1 MESRPV
7 RPQRAPLGVPAFRRI
22 LIVKLSALGDV
33 AHALP
38 AADYLRRVVPGAEID
53 WVVDR
58 RFADIVLG
66 NPALRRV
73 VPLDL
78 RRWKEDWR
86 SESTRREALAAV
98 RDLRAARYDAAFD
111 FQGNVKSGAVTLLSG
126 ARLRFGFDRTGVREG
141 PNILFTNRRAR
152 SRPEDVHVTEKI
164 LRVASLPFGE
174 VFPVP
179 WPRPV
184 IATGLEHEDLA
195 ARVAE
200 ELLPGSSPRLLVHAG
215 TTWNT
220 KRMDSAFWAETARL
234 VRARNPGLG
243 VFLSWGTAGER
254 AEAEEIAEK
263 LGGAVAVLPRMTL
276 KELAAFARRCGH
288 VLGPDTGPLHLAAA
302 AGAKSVSVFRG
313 SDGTYAA
320 PRGDGHRFL
329 QAPLPC
335 TACQIK
341 GDKVCERD
349 ALCRAS
355 IPPAA
360 AADAM
365 AGLMAAGAA
374 RC

>member
-1 MESRPV
+1 M
-7 RPQRAPLGVPAFRRI
+7 PAFRRI

-38 AADYLRRVVPGAEID
+38 AADFLRRAVPAAEID

-58 RFADIVLG
+58 RFADVVLG
-66 NPALRRV
+66 NPGLRRV
-73 VPLDL
+73 VSLDL
-78 RRWKEDWR
+78 RRWTGDWR

-111 FQGNVKSGAVTLLSG
+111 LQGNVKSGAVALLSG
-126 ARLRFGFDRTGVREG
+126 APLRFGFDRRGVREG
-141 PNILFTNRRAR
+141 PNILFTNRRAP
-152 SRPEDVHVTEKI
+152 SRLEDVHVTEKI
-164 LRVASLPFGE
+164 LRVASLPFGG

-179 WPRPV
+179 WPMPV
-184 IATGLEHEDLA
+184 IVTGSGDEGRA

-200 ELLPGSSPRLLVHAG
+200 ELLPGASPRLLIHAG

-220 KRMDSAFWAETARL
+220 KKMDPPFWAETARL
-234 VRARNPGLG
+234 VRERHPGLG
-243 VFLSWGTAGER
+243 VFLSWGTDAER
-254 AEAEEIAEK
+254 AESEEIAK
-263 LGGAVAVLPRMTL
+263 RLGGAVAVLPRMTL

-288 VLGPDTGPLHLAAA
+288 ILGPDTGPLHLAAA

-313 SDGTYAA
+313 SDGRYAA

-355 IPPAA
+355 IPPEA

>member
-1 MESRPV
+1 
-7 RPQRAPLGVPAFRRI
+7 VPAFRRI

-38 AADYLRRVVPGAEID
+38 AADYLRRAVPGAEID

-58 RFADIVLG
+58 RFADVVVG
-66 NPALRRV
+66 HPGLRRV
-73 VPLDL
+73 VSLDL
-78 RRWKEDWR
+78 RRWKGDWR
-86 SESTRREALAAV
+86 SASTRREALAAV

-111 FQGNVKSGAVTLLSG
+111 LQGNVKSGVVALLSG
-126 ARLRFGFDRTGVREG
+126 APLRFGFDRSGVREG
-141 PNILFTNRRAR
+141 PNVLFTNRRAR

-164 LRVASLPFGE
+164 LRVASLPFGG

-179 WPRPV
+179 WPSPV
-184 IATGLEHEDLA
+184 IVTAPEVEDRA
-195 ARVAE
+195 ARVADD
-200 ELLPGSSPRLLVHAG
+200 LLPGASPRLLVHAG

-220 KRMDSAFWAETARL
+220 KKMDPPFWAETARV
-234 VRARNPGLG
+234 VRTRYPQLG
-243 VFLSWGTAGER
+243 VFLSWGTER
-254 AEAEEIAEK
+254 EQAEAQEIAER

-302 AGAKSVSVFRG
+302 AGAKTVSVFRG
-313 SDGTYAA
+313 SDGRYAA
-320 PRGDGHRFL
+320 PRGEGHRFL

-335 TACQIK
+335 SACQIK
-341 GDKVCERD
+341 GDKMCDRD

-360 AADAM
+360 AADAV
-365 AGLMAAGAA
+365 AGLMAGGAA